1 MTFTEQDAERITKE
15 CFTDSCF
22 SWDKK
27 ELHIPCDYA
36 ELTRALNLAAA
47 EALEALRREYLDDIC
62 EVHLYYSQKEYRAA
76 AQEAK

>member
-1 MTFTEQDAERITKE
+1 MTFSEQDALRIAKE

-36 ELTRALNLAAA
+36 ELTKALNLAAA
-47 EALEALRREYLDDIC
+47 EALDTMACGSNDDVDLWC
-62 EVHLYYSQKEYRAA
+62 QDVARKYRAA
-76 AQEAK
+76 ATEAK